1 MKRASTAYRLQ
12 LIKEVAIKKQ
22 RELSNDAMAIHI
34 QHMLDDK
41 PHGEENVE
49 RNHRFSGS
57 HFDEGAGGWVSDTWG
72 LK

>member
-12 LIKEVAIKKQ
+12 LIKEVATKRQ
-22 RELSNDAMAIHI
+22 RELSNDAMANYIHDLLND
-34 QHMLDDK
+34 Q
-41 PHGEENVE
+41 PQREENVE

-57 HFDEGAGGWVSDTWG
+57 HFDEGAGGWVSDTWS